1 MVRKDESKLEI
12 EAEKMNPE
20 ERITEQI
27 LRYLREHPAACD
39 TLEGVVRWWVMAQQI
54 NESVEMVQQA
64 LKELEMEGAIRE
76 EQAADGR
83 ALYLSEVAA
92 I

>member
-1 MVRKDESKLEI
+1 MSR
-12 EAEKMNPE
+12 E
-20 ERITEQI
+20 ERVTEQI
-27 LRYLREHPAACD
+27 LRYLREHPEACD

-54 NESVEMVQQA
+54 NESVELVREA

-83 ALYLSEVAA
+83 TLYLAEVVAS
-92 I
+92 